1 MAAEQAPGAS
11 SYTGMPRRQPR
22 LRQPHTPAPARS
34 PGTMKRPAACAAPD
48 HAAPD
53 HAPSSASQDHGS
65 PKRPQK
71 RLPMPL
77 PIGVKSET
85 TSVSSDDGSDDE
97 CFPYLLE
104 EMARNGYC
112 SGGSSPTLALGEG
125 YCSSQDSSGPARA
138 ARAARAARQDQK
150 VQRDQKD
157 QKDLEEQAR
166 GAEAPGRGT
175 ASEDA
180 AREESPRP
188 AEGSKESGSAAPSP
202 DLETLVYDSPDLENM
217 RYDSEADQ
225 WLPRSPRRRQRLLVV
240 SKAEK
245 RGITRY
251 GSKKTL
257 SAYDAKKIRSKVR
270 MSFAHYAR
278 K

>member
-1 MAAEQAPGAS
+1 
-11 SYTGMPRRQPR
+11 
-22 LRQPHTPAPARS
+22 
-34 PGTMKRPAACAAPD
+34 
-48 HAAPD
+48 
-53 HAPSSASQDHGS
+53 
-65 PKRPQK
+65 
-71 RLPMPL
+71 MPL

-202 DLETLVYDSPDLENM
+202 DLEYGQSRQRSRPVAAEE
-217 RYDSEADQ
+217 SEEAAA
-225 WLPRSPRRRQRLLVV
+225 SPRRLEGREEGHHTLRIEEDLVC
-240 SKAEK
+240 
-245 RGITRY
+245 
-251 GSKKTL
+251 L
-257 SAYDAKKIRSKVR
+257 
-270 MSFAHYAR
+270 
-278 K
+278 

>member
-22 LRQPHTPAPARS
+22 LRQPHTPGPARS
-34 PGTMKRPAACAAPD
+34 PGTMKRPAACAVPD

-53 HAPSSASQDHGS
+53 HAPASASQDHGS
-65 PKRPQK
+65 PKRPQL

-77 PIGVKSET
+77 AIGVKSET
-85 TSVSSDDGSDDE
+85 TSVSSDDGSEDE
-97 CFPYLLE
+97 SFPYLDQR
-104 EMARNGYC
+104 MNRNGYC

-217 RYDSEADQ
+217 RYDKEADQ

-251 GSKKTL
+251 GTKKTL
-257 SAYDAKKIRSKVR
+257 SAYEAKKIRSKVR
-270 MSFAHYAR
+270 MSFVHCAR

>member
-1 MAAEQAPGAS
+1 
-11 SYTGMPRRQPR
+11 
-22 LRQPHTPAPARS
+22 
-34 PGTMKRPAACAAPD
+34 MKRPAACAAPD

-53 HAPSSASQDHGS
+53 HAPSSASHDHGS
-65 PKRPQK
+65 PKRMKRPHVRPQL
-71 RLPMPL
+71 RLP
-77 PIGVKSET
+77 
-85 TSVSSDDGSDDE
+85 SVSSDDGPDDE
-97 CFPYLLE
+97 CFDSDDGEDPYLLE

-125 YCSSQDSSGPARA
+125 YCSSQDSSGPRRA

-157 QKDLEEQAR
+157 QKDLEEQKR
-166 GAEAPGRGT
+166 LGEVIT

-188 AEGSKESGSAAPSP
+188 AEGSKECGSAAPSP
-202 DLETLVYDSPDLENM
+202 DSENLVYDSPDLENM

-257 SAYDAKKIRSKVR
+257 SAYEAKKIRSKVR
-270 MSFAHYAR
+270 MSFVHYAR
-278 K
+278 T

>member
-1 MAAEQAPGAS
+1 
-11 SYTGMPRRQPR
+11 
-22 LRQPHTPAPARS
+22 
-34 PGTMKRPAACAAPD
+34 
-48 HAAPD
+48 
-53 HAPSSASQDHGS
+53 
-65 PKRPQK
+65 
-71 RLPMPL
+71 MPL

-150 VQRDQKD
+150 VQKDHKD
-157 QKDLEEQAR
+157 QKDLEEQAQR
-166 GAEAPGRGT
+166 QRLGPEAAAAAQARAAEAPGRGT

-202 DLETLVYDSPDLENM
+202 DLEYGQSRQRSRPVAAEE
-217 RYDSEADQ
+217 SEEAAA
-225 WLPRSPRRRQRLLVV
+225 SPRRLEGREEGHHTLRIEEDLVC
-240 SKAEK
+240 
-245 RGITRY
+245 
-251 GSKKTL
+251 L
-257 SAYDAKKIRSKVR
+257 
-270 MSFAHYAR
+270 
-278 K
+278 

>member
-22 LRQPHTPAPARS
+22 LRQPHTPGPARS
-34 PGTMKRPAACAAPD
+34 PGTMKRPAACAVPD

-65 PKRPQK
+65 PKRPQL

-77 PIGVKSET
+77 CIGVESET

-97 CFPYLLE
+97 SFPYLLE

-188 AEGSKESGSAAPSP
+188 AEGSKESGSAARSP
-202 DLETLVYDSPDLENM
+202 DLETLVNDSPDK
-217 RYDSEADQ
+217 EADQ

-240 SKAEK
+240 SKAAK

-257 SAYDAKKIRSKVR
+257 SAYEAKKIRSKVR
-270 MSFAHYAR
+270 MSFVHCAR

>member
-1 MAAEQAPGAS
+1 
-11 SYTGMPRRQPR
+11 
-22 LRQPHTPAPARS
+22 
-34 PGTMKRPAACAAPD
+34 
-48 HAAPD
+48 
-53 HAPSSASQDHGS
+53 
-65 PKRPQK
+65 
-71 RLPMPL
+71 MPL

-97 CFPYLLE
+97 SFPYLLE

-112 SGGSSPTLALGEG
+112 SGGSSPTLAMGEG
-125 YCSSQDSSGPARA
+125 CSSQDSSGPARA

-217 RYDSEADQ
+217 RYDKEADQ

-240 SKAEK
+240 SKAAK

>member
-1 MAAEQAPGAS
+1 
-11 SYTGMPRRQPR
+11 
-22 LRQPHTPAPARS
+22 
-34 PGTMKRPAACAAPD
+34 
-48 HAAPD
+48 
-53 HAPSSASQDHGS
+53 
-65 PKRPQK
+65 
-71 RLPMPL
+71 MPL

-85 TSVSSDDGSDDE
+85 TSVSSDDGPDDE
-97 CFPYLLE
+97 WFDSDNGVDPYLLE

-112 SGGSSPTLALGEG
+112 SGGSSGQSSPTLAMGEG
-125 YCSSQDSSGPARA
+125 CSSQDSSGPARA

-251 GSKKTL
+251 GSKKPL
-257 SAYDAKKIRSKVR
+257 SAYEAKKIRSKVR
-270 MSFAHYAR
+270 MSFVHYAR

>member
-1 MAAEQAPGAS
+1 
-11 SYTGMPRRQPR
+11 
-22 LRQPHTPAPARS
+22 
-34 PGTMKRPAACAAPD
+34 
-48 HAAPD
+48 
-53 HAPSSASQDHGS
+53 
-65 PKRPQK
+65 
-71 RLPMPL
+71 MPL

-97 CFPYLLE
+97 SFPYLLE

-125 YCSSQDSSGPARA
+125 YSSSQDSSGPARA

-217 RYDSEADQ
+217 RYDKEADQ
-225 WLPRSPRRRQRLLVV
+225 WLKEESEEAAASPRRLEGREEGHHTLRIEEDLVC
-240 SKAEK
+240 
-245 RGITRY
+245 
-251 GSKKTL
+251 L
-257 SAYDAKKIRSKVR
+257 
-270 MSFAHYAR
+270 
-278 K
+278 